1 MPVSAASERVCY
13 NADGCGTDDG
23 KLIEMRTFSHHRHPD
38 LLVAPGRARHWT
50 RWLGQNWARLSYAV
64 RVEPTWLE
72 LNRWH
77 LPIVGLNSSLVG
89 YRVVQLSDL
98 HRGRGVTKEHVS
110 EAVLI
115 AQAEEADLI
124 VLTGDFVHKGFRYVE
139 RAARELRSLKAP
151 DGVYAVLGNHDYSIR
166 NALGIRRYRHLHH
179 AVERAL
185 TEA

>member
-1 MPVSAASERVCY
+1 
-13 NADGCGTDDG
+13 
-23 KLIEMRTFSHHRHPD
+23 
-38 LLVAPGRARHWT
+38 
-50 RWLGQNWARLSYAV
+50 
-64 RVEPTWLE
+64 
-72 LNRWH
+72 
-77 LPIVGLNSSLVG
+77 SSLVG

-185 TEA
+185 TEAGIRVLRNESVILRRGHAKLHLAGVDDLWSRACDLDRALAGLDHQTPRIVLAHNPRTIE